1 MGNTRLGWTLFNLL
15 FISLYQN
22 LLLLSIAL
30 PALYSAQSVAPLN
43 SLDLMASVTFL
54 VLVLVETV
62 ADNQQEDFQNEK
74 YRQLAR
80 GKPAEYPYSLGF
92 VSWGLF
98 SLSRHPNYLAVQLV
112 LLFQGS
118 TLLSESITGGK
129 YPKYA
134 QYQALV
140 P

>member
-1 MGNTRLGWTLFNLL
+1 MRQWPGLNTRLGWTLFNLL

-62 ADNQQEDFQNEK
+62 ADNQQENFQNEK
-74 YRQLAR
+74 HRQLRSQKTEQTRRASSCNQS
-80 GKPAEYPYSLGF
+80 K
-92 VSWGLF
+92 GL
-98 SLSRHPNYLAVQLV
+98 LKTIAGRRT
-112 LLFQGS
+112 QGLCS
-118 TLLSESITGGK
+118 T
-129 YPKYA
+129 
-134 QYQALV
+134 
-140 P
+140 